1 MCIFINMSNKI
12 VLTNNDLHQ
21 IVKQIKEQV
30 EGDYYKISPEEYLQ
44 LMSLGSYHGKA
55 ITKMKRFEGKP
66 LWITGDL
73 NMSSTPT
80 DSLGN
85 VGYID
90 GSLNISN
97 TNVSNISGTKVK
109 SWVSDS
115 NSPRERFR
123 EKEELNAKLTIQE
136 SLREN
141 DEWALEQ
148 GDETGEKAHA
158 LFDNLVNIGE
168 IEPLSDEDKEKLTI
182 LQRKLQ
188 DLEQEYDN
196 LDDNDERV
204 YELQDAIDET
214 DSEIAELEEN
224 NVDVYMM
231 YPNPNYGHYG
241 LLQFE
246 VLIPGFKGNEYS
258 VGTEG
263 EMDEAALQYAKN
275 YIDDVGADGF
285 NESFIEDYLDVDA
298 IVNMAE
304 DDYDY
309 QVRDYPDSYFSD
321 SDYELTY
328 EQEQRIEQLESQIE
342 DLEQQKLELDSDD
355 ENYYDYEEDLDN
367 QIEALQEELDS
378 IEVDTEPTEE
388 MIENKVAELVRD
400 VRRYPLDYLK
410 NLDLDIKE
418 YIDEDELAQ
427 GLVNSDGWGL
437 MNSYDGQY
445 DSEEV
450 NGVTYYIMRTN

>member
-1 MCIFINMSNKI
+1 MGNKI
-12 VLTNNDLHQ
+12 VLTNKDLHQ

-73 NMSSTPT
+73 NLSSTPT

-90 GSLNISN
+90 GSLNISS
-97 TNVSNISGTKVK
+97 TNVSNITGTKVK

-136 SLREN
+136 SLREE
-141 DEWALEQ
+141 DEWNLSN

-158 LFDNLVNIGE
+158 LFDNLVNNGE
-168 IEPLSDEDKEKLTI
+168 IEPLSDEDKEKLII
-182 LQRKLQ
+182 LRRKLQ
-188 DLEQEYDN
+188 DLEREYEE
-196 LDDNDERV
+196 LDDNDDRA
-204 YELQDAIDET
+204 YELQETIDET
-214 DSEIAELEEN
+214 QSEIDDLEEN
-224 NVDVYMM
+224 DEDVYMM
-231 YPNPNYGHYG
+231 YPNPNYTHYG
-241 LLQFE
+241 LQQFE
-246 VLIPGFKGNEYS
+246 VLIPGFKDREYT
-258 VGTEG
+258 VGTEE
-263 EMDEAALQYAKN
+263 EMDEAALAYAKS
-275 YIDDVGADGF
+275 YIDDVGAEGF

-298 IVNMAE
+298 IIRMAE
-304 DDYDY
+304 EDYEY
-309 QVRDYPDSYFSD
+309 QVRDYPDSYFND
-321 SDYELTY
+321 DDFELTE
-328 EQEQRIEQLESQIE
+328 EQEARIEVLESQIE

-355 ENYYDYEEDLDN
+355 DNYYDYEEDLDN
-367 QIEALQEELDS
+367 QIEALQEELDG
-378 IEVDTEPTEE
+378 IEVDTEPTED

-400 VRRYPLDYLK
+400 VRRDPLDYLK
-410 NLDLDIKE
+410 NYGLSIKE
-418 YIDEDELAQ
+418 YIDEDALSQ
-427 GLVNSDGWGL
+427 GLVDSDGWGI

>member
-1 MCIFINMSNKI
+1 MNEKI
-12 VLTNNDLHQ
+12 ILTNKDLHR
-21 IVKQIKEQV
+21 IVKQIVEQV
-30 EGDYYKISPEEYLQ
+30 EGEYYKISPQEYLQ

-73 NMSSTPT
+73 NISRTPT

-85 VGYID
+85 VGYVD
-90 GSLNISN
+90 GSLNISS
-97 TNVSNISGTKVK
+97 TKISSLGNTKVK

-115 NSPRERFR
+115 ETPREKIR

-136 SLREN
+136 SLREE
-141 DEWALEQ
+141 DEWNLSN
-148 GDETGEKAHA
+148 GDETGERAHA
-158 LFDNLVNIGE
+158 LFDNLVNNGE

-182 LQRKLQ
+182 LQRKLR

-196 LDDNDERV
+196 LDDNDDRA
-204 YELQDAIDET
+204 YELQETIDET
-214 DSEIAELEEN
+214 QSEIEELEEN
-224 NVDVYMM
+224 DADVYMM
-231 YPNPNYGHYG
+231 YPQPRYTHYG
-241 LLQFE
+241 LTQFE
-246 VLIPGFKGNEYS
+246 VLIPGFKNNEYT
-258 VGTEG
+258 VGTEE
-263 EMDEAALQYAKN
+263 EMDDAALQYAKN
-275 YIDDVGADGF
+275 YVDDVGADGF

-304 DDYDY
+304 EDYDY

-378 IEVDTEPTEE
+378 IEVNTEPTEE
-388 MIENKVAELVRD
+388 MIENKVNELVRD
-400 VRRYPLDYLK
+400 VRRDPLDYLK
-410 NLDLDIKE
+410 NYGLDIKE

-427 GLVNSDGWGL
+427 GLVDSDGWGI

-445 DSEEV
+445 DTEEV
-450 NGVTYYIMRTN
+450 NGVTYYIMRVN

>member
-1 MCIFINMSNKI
+1 MNDKI
-12 VLTNNDLHQ
+12 ILTNKDLHR
-21 IVKQIKEQV
+21 IVKQIVEQV
-30 EGDYYKISPEEYLQ
+30 EGEYYKISPQEYLQ

-73 NMSSTPT
+73 NISRTPT

-85 VGYID
+85 VGYVD
-90 GSLNISN
+90 GSLNISS
-97 TNVSNISGTKVK
+97 TKISSLGNTKVK

-115 NSPRERFR
+115 ETPREKIR

-136 SLREN
+136 SLRET

-158 LFDNLVNIGE
+158 LFDNLVNNGE

-188 DLEQEYDN
+188 DLEEEYN
-196 LDDNDERV
+196 ELDDNDERA
-204 YELQDAIDET
+204 YELQDDIDET
-214 DSEIAELEEN
+214 QSEIDELEEN

-231 YPNPNYGHYG
+231 YPQPRYTHYG
-241 LLQFE
+241 LQQFE
-246 VLIPGFKGNEYS
+246 VLIPGFKNNEYT
-258 VGTEG
+258 VGTEE

-275 YIDDVGADGF
+275 YVDDVGADGF

-304 DDYDY
+304 EDYDY

-378 IEVDTEPTEE
+378 IEVNTEPTEE
-388 MIENKVAELVRD
+388 MIENKVNELVRD
-400 VRRYPLDYLK
+400 VRRDPLDYLK
-410 NLDLDIKE
+410 NYGLDIKE
-418 YIDEDELAQ
+418 YIEEDALAQ
-427 GLVNSDGWGL
+427 GLVDSDGWGI
-437 MNSYDGQY
+437 MNGYDGQY
-445 DSEEV
+445 DTEEV